1 MEPGQVK
8 QGAKGPRLNRCL
20 VKPASSAMLAAMMG
34 RGKHFMTL
42 VAMWLLVSRAVAAE
56 PAAMR
61 FDQAHLLKPR
71 ENPDHAFAH
80 SLSPLVLEEV
90 RGTNAPAVFTNVFF
104 QVGAVQLGG
113 RTHAQITYWWHYDHP
128 KAQPRPPE
136 HRPQARR
143 GPDASPLKRTRAE
156 TGAPNRLTAQGVRL
170 TLDSRGFPVIYEVL
184 GHTGRV
190 AQIFVNQSLES
201 AARAEFGSALPGR
214 QFAIERRVSDAPD
227 IVVPRVIEDPPA
239 VMGPIIY
246 LHEANQAVA
255 TVICRCMPA
264 EAKTLIGQS
273 FYELVPADFSG
284 NVPAATRLDAAQ
296 PRGLRED
303 FLTQTNRLSQSLR
316 LPRDF

>member
-1 MEPGQVK
+1 
-8 QGAKGPRLNRCL
+8 
-20 VKPASSAMLAAMMG
+20 MG
-34 RGKHFMTL
+34 RGKNFTTL
-42 VAMWLLVSRAVAAE
+42 VAAWLLASKVIAAE
-56 PAAMR
+56 PVAAR
-61 FDQAHLLKPR
+61 FDQAHLIKPR
-71 ENPDHAFAH
+71 ENPDQPLAY
-80 SLSPLVLEEV
+80 SLAPLVLQET

-113 RTHAQITYWWHYDHP
+113 RTHALITYWWQYDHP

-136 HRPQARR
+136 RQPPVRR
-143 GPDASPLKRTRAE
+143 GPEARLLKRAGSE

-190 AQIFVNQSLES
+190 AQIFVNQSLEA
-201 AARAEFGSALPGR
+201 AARAEFGRALPGR
-214 QFAIERRVSDAPD
+214 QFAIERSVSDAPD

-246 LHEANQAVA
+246 LHEVNQAVA

-264 EAKTLIGQS
+264 EAKTLTGQS

-284 NVPAATRLDAAQ
+284 IVPAATRLDAAQ